1 MRFHQFDC
9 IASKKLGTKMEL
21 VKQKFPVIVVFP
33 PHETD
38 LATYVQAQ
46 LLEDMEVLLYL
57 LGRLTTHGSH
67 ISPLLT

>member
-1 MRFHQFDC
+1 
-9 IASKKLGTKMEL
+9 MEL

-46 LLEDMEVLLYL
+46 LLEDITRRKLVHTNQPFDLAVA
-57 LGRLTTHGSH
+57 THARKMH
-67 ISPLLT
+67 TKISI